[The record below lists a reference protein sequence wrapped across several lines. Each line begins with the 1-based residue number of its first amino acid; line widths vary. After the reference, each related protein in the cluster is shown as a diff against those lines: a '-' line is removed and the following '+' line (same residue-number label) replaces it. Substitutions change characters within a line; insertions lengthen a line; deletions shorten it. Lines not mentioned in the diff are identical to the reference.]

1 MYVSIQMRLRL
12 LLIVPLILFVLTSVY
27 LLHLNDVNVDRLNK
41 SLYQNSY
48 RTGNLIMTVGR
59 DMYQIYSDYNLLRIA
74 NLTGDLRDQ
83 LNADLNDR
91 LQKIRDNMTLAADL
105 LQKNGAGDYAD
116 ADTKTTVTE
125 LFDNFRQG
133 FDAWSKEAGSQLQAG
148 GKVDTA
154 KEQALAENF
163 DSNVAVI
170 DQIERLMDRYAQDEM
185 EAAQDRKQTTTV
197 AVYSSLAVAWILIL
211 IAGIW
216 LLRHLNGNLN
226 RILNK
231 TKTVAGGNLQYLKPS
246 RYGKDELGRLNESV
260 DAMIEKIRS
269 LVSNIS
275 DHTQTVSASAVE
287 LSVSAKESAAAAAH
301 VAGNIQEVTG
311 QMEAQ
316 AVIADETSRAVEE
329 MAKGVQRIAENTSS
343 IADLSSAASNQVEQG
358 HLRMQQLREQFQDI
372 LGSIRALSDTVAKLT
387 EKSEK
392 IGQITENIT
401 GFANQT
407 NILSLNASIE
417 AARAG
422 EHGKG
427 FAVVAQEIRKL
438 AAGSIESAETISEL
452 IAETRSEIESVSASM
467 TTTLNQSQ
475 AGQELMIGVEED
487 FSSIQQAV
495 KQVAE
500 QVHETSAITE
510 QMSASSEQVSASM
523 DQASGTAREAAGKAQ
538 TVAAATEQQTA
549 LVENIS
555 QAAEQLQDIV
565 RNLKESVGQFKL

>member
-91 LQKIRDNMTLAADL
+91 LQKIRDNMTQAADL